1 MNIDAAIAPLA
12 DIRGHRYVTCFC
24 LCNQGVLMKLS
35 SKMHRQIEI
44 KIRRSL
50 ASDIFH
56 RSENQSAP
64 EPASQSKPQG
74 PDGNANR

>member
-35 SKMHRQIEI
+35 SKLQRLIEI

-50 ASDIFH
+50 ASESYRF
-56 RSENQSAP
+56 ETQSVP

-74 PDGNANR
+74 PDGSARR